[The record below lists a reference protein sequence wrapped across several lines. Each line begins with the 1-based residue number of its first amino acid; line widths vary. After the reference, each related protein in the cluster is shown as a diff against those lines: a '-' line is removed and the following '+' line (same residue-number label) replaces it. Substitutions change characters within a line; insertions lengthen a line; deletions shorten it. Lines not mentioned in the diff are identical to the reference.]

1 MIVLRAAIAQLLRL
15 LRFARLLSVP
25 ICIGLVA
32 AQPFL
37 FDARTPRGADVLLH
51 TYRLVALQDLVQHGV
66 WYSPWFPNLAFGY
79 GYPIFQHYAPFT
91 QYVALLVTGLGLT
104 PAQAISVSMALAL
117 VLAAVGATLWL
128 RDLWGEQ
135 AAWAGAAAFA
145 CAPYLLYNAYE
156 RAALAE
162 LRHPPVAPVPPTTVW
177 INPPK
182 PILEVLL
189 VIPTSSLNS

>member
-1 MIVLRAAIAQLLRL
+1 MIVLRAAIAQL

-66 WYSPWFPNLAFGY
+66 WYSQWFPNLAFGY
-79 GYPIFQHYAPFT
+79 GYPIFQYYAPFT
-91 QYVALLVTGLGLT
+91 QYVALLLTGLGMT
-104 PAQAISVSMALAL
+104 PAQAISSSMALAL

-135 AAWAGAAAFA
+135 AAWVGAAAFA
-145 CAPYLLYNAYE
+145 LAGLVQAATSPAAAAFCAISFS
-156 RAALAE
+156 AAGLCPGNCAVW
-162 LRHPPVAPVPPTTVW
+162 LDMAVA
-177 INPPK
+177 K
-182 PILEVLL
+182 AL
-189 VIPTSSLNS
+189 

>member
-79 GYPIFQHYAPFT
+79 GYPIFQYYAPFT
-91 QYVALLVTGLGLT
+91 QYVALLLTGLGLT

-135 AAWAGAAAFA
+135 AAWVGAAAFA